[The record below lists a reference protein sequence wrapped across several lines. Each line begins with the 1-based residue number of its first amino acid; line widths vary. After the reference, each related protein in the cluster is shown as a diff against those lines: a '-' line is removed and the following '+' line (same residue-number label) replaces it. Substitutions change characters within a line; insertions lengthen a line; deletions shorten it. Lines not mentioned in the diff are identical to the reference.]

1 MTIVRVALNVP
12 IDSLFDYRLPDAS
25 LQDIGRLVRVP
36 FGKRRMVGVIV
47 ERVQDTQIKPEQLK
61 AVDEVLRSIPPLPAL
76 LLKLFIFCNHYY
88 HHPIGMIAMG
98 CLPAKLAGVKSISKI
113 NTEQTFFMLTEAGR
127 LVSINTLPVRD
138 KAQRSLLTQLQT
150 VGTLTSKQAKAI
162 SRRAPQ
168 LIALFLTRAWIE
180 ERHSVTPSIQPK
192 RVSMPTLNAEQA
204 DAVKSIVAELHQ
216 FKTWLLHG
224 ITGSGKTE
232 VYLQV
237 IAAVLQQDRQVL
249 ILVPEIN
256 LTPQLE
262 KGFRDRFPA
271 LSVICL
277 HSKLN
282 TTERTQNWLL
292 AQAGT
297 ANIVLGTRLSIFTPL
312 PKLGLIIVDEEH
324 DPSYKQQDGFRYSAR
339 DVAIFRAK
347 QTGVPIVLGS
357 ATPSLESYHN
367 AVKGRYS
374 LLTLRTRA
382 IKNAALPVI
391 QLIDTRSKLLQEGLS
406 EPMLNALEKNLAQNK
421 QSMVFINRRGYAPI
435 LLCKSCA
442 WMATCSRCSSRL
454 VFHLQK
460 QLLCCH
466 YCGHQQPS
474 PHACP
479 HCGDP
484 DLLPFGQGTQRI
496 EAAIAKHFSSAR
508 IVRVDRDN
516 ISRKGAWAHIRQA
529 IQAQQ
534 VDILIGT
541 QLLAKGH
548 DFPELSLVCI
558 LNADAS
564 LYSTDF
570 RAEERLFSQ
579 LMQVAGRAGRAAI
592 VGTVLIQT
600 EIPDHPL
607 YAALIKHD
615 YDHYAKK
622 LLKERQTIDF
632 PPYAYQALLNAE
644 APKLDSALNFLKN
657 ALTITPLAQSMQ
669 IYDPVPAQMPRL
681 KGYERAHVLI
691 QSHSRK
697 KLQDFLANW
706 YTELL
711 KIKKTKVR
719 WTIDVDP
726 LEF

>member
-12 IDSLFDYRLPDAS
+12 IDSLFDYRLPDA
-25 LQDIGRLVRVP
+25 LPQDIGLLVRVP
-36 FGKRRMVGVIV
+36 FGKRHMVGVIV
-47 ERVQDTQIKPEQLK
+47 DCVHDTEVKLDQLK
-61 AVDEVLRSIPPLPAL
+61 AVDEVIRTIPPLSPI
-76 LLKLFIFCNHYY
+76 LLKLFTFCNHYY
-88 HHPIGMIAMG
+88 HHPIGMIIMG
-98 CLPAKLAGVKSISKI
+98 CLPTKLPSAKLVSKI
-113 NTEQTFFMLTEAGR
+113 NEEQAFFILTEEGR
-127 LVSINTLPVRD
+127 SISVDTLPVRD
-138 KAQRSLLTQLQT
+138 KAQRNLLTQFQT
-150 VGTLTSKQAKAI
+150 TSILTSKQAKTI
-162 SRRAPQ
+162 SRRAPH
-168 LIALFLTRAWIE
+168 LLELFLGHAWIE
-180 ERHSVTPSIQPK
+180 KRHNVIPTQSTV
-192 RVSMPTLNAEQA
+192 VSLPTLNSEQA
-204 DAVKSIVAELHQ
+204 SVVKAIVAALNQ
-216 FKTWLLHG
+216 FKTWVLHG
-224 ITGSGKTE
+224 VTGSGKTE

-237 IAAVLQQDRQVL
+237 ISAVLQQDRQVL

-297 ANIVLGTRLSIFTPL
+297 ANIILGTRLAIFTPL

-324 DPSYKQQDGFRYSAR
+324 DSSYKQQDGFRYSAR

-347 QTGVPIVLGS
+347 QTNIPIVLGS

-367 AVKGRYS
+367 AVSGRYS

-391 QLIDTRSKLLQEGLS
+391 QLIDTRKKLLQEGLS
-406 EPMLNALEKNLAQNK
+406 EPMLNALERNLTQNK

-466 YCGHQQPS
+466 YCGHQQQS
-474 PHACP
+474 PNACP
-479 HCGDP
+479 KCGDP
-484 DLLPFGQGTQRI
+484 DLLPFGHGTQRI
-496 EAAIAKHFSSAR
+496 EAALTQHFSSAR

-516 ISRKGAWAHIRQA
+516 TSRKGAWALIRQA
-529 IQAQQ
+529 IHAQQ

-548 DFPELSLVCI
+548 DFPALSLVCI

-579 LMQVAGRAGRAAI
+579 LMQVAGRAGRAATA
-592 VGTVLIQT
+592 GEVLIQT

-644 APKLDSALNFLKN
+644 ATKLESALNFLKN
-657 ALTITPLAQSMQ
+657 ALTIAPSAQSIQ

-697 KLQDFLANW
+697 KLQEFLSHW
-706 YTELL
+706 YTELS
-711 KIKKTKVR
+711 KISRAKVR
-719 WTIDVDP
+719 WAIDVDP
-726 LEF
+726 FEF

>member
-25 LQDIGRLVRVP
+25 PQDIGLLVRVP
-36 FGKRRMVGVIV
+36 FGRRRMVGVILDCV
-47 ERVQDTQIKPEQLK
+47 CDTQVKPEQLK
-61 AVDEVLRSIPPLPAL
+61 AVDEVIRTIPPLPSM
-76 LLKLFIFCNHYY
+76 LLKLFTFCNHYY
-88 HHPIGMIAMG
+88 HHPIGMIIMG
-98 CLPAKLAGVKSISKI
+98 CLPAKLPSAKLIGKI
-113 NTEQTFFMLTEAGR
+113 NAEQVCFILTEAGR
-127 LVSINTLPVRD
+127 SVSIDTLPARD
-138 KAQRSLLTQLQT
+138 KAQRNLLTQLQT
-150 VGTLTSKQAKAI
+150 TSILTSKQARAI
-162 SRRAPQ
+162 SRRASQ
-168 LIALFLTRAWIE
+168 LLALFLTQGWIE
-180 ERHSVTPSIQPK
+180 ERHNVIPTQS
-192 RVSMPTLNAEQA
+192 SMMPLPMLNPEQA
-204 DAVKSIVAELHQ
+204 AVVNAIVAEPYQ

-237 IAAVLQQDRQVL
+237 ISAVLQQDRQVL

-262 KGFRDRFPA
+262 KGFRDRFPT

-292 AQAGT
+292 AQAGK
-297 ANIVLGTRLSIFTPL
+297 ANIVLGTRLAIFTPL
-312 PKLGLIIVDEEH
+312 PKLALIIIDEEH

-347 QTGVPIVLGS
+347 QANIPIVLGS

-391 QLIDTRSKLLQEGLS
+391 QLIDTRNKLLQEGLS
-406 EPMLNALEKNLAQNK
+406 EPLLNALEKNLTQNK

-466 YCGHQQPS
+466 YCGHQQQTPN
-474 PHACP
+474 ACP

-484 DLLPFGQGTQRI
+484 DLLPFGHGTQRI
-496 EAAIAKHFSSAR
+496 EAALTQYFSSAR

-516 ISRKGAWAHIRQA
+516 TSRKGAWAQIRQA
-529 IQAQQ
+529 IHAQQ

-564 LYSTDF
+564 LFSTDF

-579 LMQVAGRAGRAAI
+579 LMQVAGRAGRAATA
-592 VGTVLIQT
+592 GSVLIQT

-622 LLKERQTIDF
+622 LLKERQSIDF

-644 APKLDSALNFLKN
+644 ATKLESALNFLKH
-657 ALTITPLAQSMQ
+657 ALTIAPLAQSIQ

-697 KLQDFLANW
+697 KLQEFLSHW
-706 YTELL
+706 FIELSKL
-711 KIKKTKVR
+711 RKTKVR
-719 WTIDVDP
+719 WALDVDP

>member
-12 IDSLFDYRLPDAS
+12 IDTLFDYRLPDATQ
-25 LQDIGRLVRVP
+25 QDIGRLVRVP
-36 FGKRRMVGVIV
+36 FGRRRMVGVIMDCV
-47 ERVQDTQIKPEQLK
+47 HDTQVKPEQLK
-61 AVDEVLRSIPPLPAL
+61 AVDEVIRTIPPLLTL
-76 LLKLFIFCNHYY
+76 LLKLFTFCNHYY
-88 HHPIGMIAMG
+88 HHPIGMIIMG
-98 CLPAKLAGVKSISKI
+98 CLPTTLPSAKLIGKI
-113 NTEQTFFMLTEAGR
+113 NEAQTFFGLTEQGR
-127 LVSINTLPVRD
+127 SVLIDTLPARD
-138 KAQRSLLTQLQT
+138 KAQRNLLTQLQAI
-150 VGTLTSKQAKAI
+150 GMLTSKQAKAI
-162 SRRAPQ
+162 SPRAPQ
-168 LIALFLTRAWIE
+168 LLELFLSRMWVEKRQNTVQ
-180 ERHSVTPSIQPK
+180 STPQVASPPI
-192 RVSMPTLNAEQA
+192 LNPEQV
-204 DAVKSIVAELHQ
+204 AVVNAIVAELHQ

-232 VYLQV
+232 VYLQ
-237 IAAVLQQDRQVL
+237 IISTVLQQHRQVL

-256 LTPQLE
+256 LTPQVE
-262 KGFRDRFPA
+262 KVFRDRFPA
-271 LSVICL
+271 LSLVCL

-282 TTERTQNWLL
+282 TTERTENWLL

-297 ANIVLGTRLSIFTPL
+297 ASIVLGTRLSIFTPL

-339 DVAIFRAK
+339 DVAIFHAK
-347 QTGVPIVLGS
+347 QTNIPIILGS

-367 AVKGRYS
+367 ALTGRYS

-382 IKNAALPVI
+382 RENAKLPAI
-391 QLIDTRSKLLQEGLS
+391 RLIDTRNKLLQEGLS
-406 EPMLNALEKNLAQNK
+406 EALLSALEKNLTQKK

-435 LLCKSCA
+435 LLCKSCS

-454 VFHLQK
+454 VLHLQK

-466 YCGHQQPS
+466 YCGHQEPS
-474 PHACP
+474 PNACP

-484 DLLPFGQGTQRI
+484 DLLPFGHGTQRI
-496 EAAIAKHFSSAR
+496 EAALTKHFSSAR
-508 IVRVDRDN
+508 IIRVDRDN
-516 ISRKGAWAHIRQA
+516 ISRKGAW
-529 IQAQQ
+529 QQ
-534 VDILIGT
+534 ILEATRSQEVDILIGT

-579 LMQVAGRAGRAAI
+579 LMQVAGRAGRADTA
-592 VGTVLIQT
+592 GEVLIQT
-600 EIPDHPL
+600 EMPDHPL
-607 YAALIKHD
+607 YAALVRHD
-615 YDHYAKK
+615 YDRYASQ

-632 PPYAYQALLNAE
+632 PPYSYQALLNAE
-644 APKLDSALNFLKN
+644 APKLSSALKFLQE
-657 ALTITPLAQSMQ
+657 ALTIVPLAKSIQ

-691 QSHSRK
+691 QSPSRQ
-697 KLQDFLANW
+697 KLQEFLSHW
-706 YTELL
+706 FIELSKL
-711 KIKKTKVR
+711 RKTKVR
-719 WTIDVDP
+719 WALDVDP

>member
-12 IDSLFDYRLPDAS
+12 IDSLFDYRLPDA
-25 LQDIGRLVRVP
+25 LPQDIGLLVRVP
-36 FGKRRMVGVIV
+36 FGKRHMVGVIV
-47 ERVQDTQIKPEQLK
+47 DCVHDTEVKLEQLK
-61 AVDEVLRSIPPLPAL
+61 AVDEVIRTIPPLSPI
-76 LLKLFIFCNHYY
+76 LLKLFTFCNHYY
-88 HHPIGMIAMG
+88 HHPIGMIIMG
-98 CLPAKLAGVKSISKI
+98 CLPTKLPSAKLVSKI
-113 NTEQTFFMLTEAGR
+113 NEEQAFFILTEEGR
-127 LVSINTLPVRD
+127 SISVDTLPVRD
-138 KAQRSLLTQLQT
+138 KAQRNLLTQFQT
-150 VGTLTSKQAKAI
+150 TSILTSKQAKTI
-162 SRRAPQ
+162 SRRAPH
-168 LIALFLTRAWIE
+168 LLELFLGHAWIE
-180 ERHSVTPSIQPK
+180 KRHNVIPTQSTV
-192 RVSMPTLNAEQA
+192 VSLPTLNSEQA
-204 DAVKSIVAELHQ
+204 SVVKAIVAALHQ
-216 FKTWLLHG
+216 FKTWVLHG
-224 ITGSGKTE
+224 VTGSGKTE

-237 IAAVLQQDRQVL
+237 ISAVLQQDRQVL

-297 ANIVLGTRLSIFTPL
+297 ANIILGTRLAIFTPL

-324 DPSYKQQDGFRYSAR
+324 DSSYKQQDGFRYSAR

-347 QTGVPIVLGS
+347 QTNIPIVLGS

-367 AVKGRYS
+367 AVSGRYS

-391 QLIDTRSKLLQEGLS
+391 QLIDTRKKLLQEGLS
-406 EPMLNALEKNLAQNK
+406 EPMLNALEKNLTQNK

-466 YCGHQQPS
+466 YCGHQQQS
-474 PHACP
+474 PNACP
-479 HCGDP
+479 KCGDP
-484 DLLPFGQGTQRI
+484 DLLPFGHGTQRI
-496 EAAIAKHFSSAR
+496 EAALTQHFSSAR

-516 ISRKGAWAHIRQA
+516 TSRKGAWALIRQA
-529 IQAQQ
+529 IHAQQ

-548 DFPELSLVCI
+548 DFPALSLVCI

-579 LMQVAGRAGRAAI
+579 LMQVAGRAGRAATA
-592 VGTVLIQT
+592 GEVLIQT

-644 APKLDSALNFLKN
+644 ATKLESALNFLKN
-657 ALTITPLAQSMQ
+657 ALTIAPSAQSIQ

-697 KLQDFLANW
+697 KLQEFLSHW
-706 YTELL
+706 YTELS
-711 KIKKTKVR
+711 KISRAKVR
-719 WTIDVDP
+719 WAIDVDP
-726 LEF
+726 FEF

>member
-25 LQDIGRLVRVP
+25 QQDIGLLVRVP
-36 FGKRRMVGVIV
+36 FGKRHMIGVIV
-47 ERVQDTQIKPEQLK
+47 EKVQDTQVKPEQLK
-61 AVDEVLRSIPPLPAL
+61 AVDEVLRSIPPLPTQ
-76 LLKLFIFCNHYY
+76 LLKLFTFCNHYY
-88 HHPIGMIAMG
+88 HHPIGMIIMG
-98 CLPAKLAGVKSISKI
+98 CLPAKLPSTKLISKI
-113 NTEQTFFMLTEAGR
+113 NAEQTLFMLTEAGR
-127 LVSINTLPVRD
+127 GISIDSLPARD
-138 KAQRSLLTQLQT
+138 KAQRNLLTQFQAMGMVT
-150 VGTLTSKQAKAI
+150 NKQAKVI
-162 SRRAPQ
+162 SQRAPQ
-168 LIALFLTRAWIE
+168 LLELFLTRAWIE
-180 ERHSVTPSIQPK
+180 KRYTVMPSQSKVLPL
-192 RVSMPTLNAEQA
+192 PTLNPEQA
-204 DAVKSIVAELHQ
+204 DAVNTIVAALHQ

-297 ANIVLGTRLSIFTPL
+297 ANIILGTRLAIFTPL
-312 PKLGLIIVDEEH
+312 PKLGLIIIDEEH
-324 DPSYKQQDGFRYSAR
+324 DLSYKQQDGFRYSAR

-347 QTGVPIVLGS
+347 QTHIPIVLGS

-367 AVKGRYS
+367 ALTGRYS
-374 LLTLRTRA
+374 LLSLRTRA

-391 QLIDTRSKLLQEGLS
+391 QLIDTRNKLLQEGLS
-406 EPMLNALEKNLAQNK
+406 EPLLNALEKNLSQNR

-454 VFHLQK
+454 VLHLQK

-466 YCGHQQPS
+466 YCRHQQPA
-474 PHACP
+474 PYACP

-496 EAAIAKHFSSAR
+496 EAALTKHFATAR

-516 ISRKGAWAHIRQA
+516 IQRKDAWAHIRQA
-529 IQAQQ
+529 IHAKQ

-579 LMQVAGRAGRAAI
+579 LMQVAGRAGRATTA
-592 VGTVLIQT
+592 GAVLIQT
-600 EIPDHPL
+600 DLPDHPL
-607 YAALIKHD
+607 YSALIKHD

-622 LLKERQTIDF
+622 LLAERQTVDF
-632 PPYAYQALLNAE
+632 PPYTYQTLLNAE
-644 APKLDSALNFLKN
+644 APKLESALNFLKH
-657 ALTITPLAQSMQ
+657 ALAIAPSSQSIQ

-697 KLQDFLANW
+697 KLQDFLSNW
-706 YTELL
+706 YTELS
-711 KIKKTKVR
+711 KISKAKVR
-719 WTIDVDP
+719 WAIDVDP